1 MNLGSLDENQESES
15 LDQQGL
21 GASSYFSLDLCPSEK
36 CIYHPEAE
44 TVNAG
49 TKFIIRDIAQRV
61 GEDLEKWFVYLR
73 QKQGR
78 DAHLER
84 KGVGVLPSEEECSK
98 EAVKTFI

>member
-1 MNLGSLDENQESES
+1 M
-15 LDQQGL
+15 
-21 GASSYFSLDLCPSEK
+21 
-36 CIYHPEAE
+36 
-44 TVNAG
+44 
-49 TKFIIRDIAQRV
+49 
-61 GEDLEKWFVYLR
+61 GEDLEKWFVYFR